1 MSTSTARLGQDP
13 MVGIAPNE
21 SLERCGKA
29 GIHLL
34 LRDLLVLIV
43 LLSLPSCSRLVS
55 MAANDLTENLAQAIA
70 DSDDPATVE
79 AGGPAYLLMLDG
91 MIRSDPE
98 NPALLEKAAALYST
112 YAAAFVADPLRTR
125 KLADKAMDYA
135 ERGLCARRQADCD
148 LRQTDFAQ
156 FEARLQALTV
166 SEVPRFFTLGAA
178 WAGWIQAHQDDLNAV
193 AELPRV
199 EAIMTR
205 IVALDEGYMQ
215 GSAHLYLGTFAILVP
230 PALGGRPEI
239 AEEHFERAIALSG
252 GTNLMAKVVYAERY
266 ARMLYDRPLH
276 DRLLEEVLAADPDI
290 PGLVLQNTLAQQRAR
305 RLLADADTFF

>member
-1 MSTSTARLGQDP
+1 MLP
-13 MVGIAPNE
+13 VG
-21 SLERCGKA
+21 
-29 GIHLL
+29 LL
-34 LRDLLVLIV
+34 LLMV
-43 LLSLPSCSRLVS
+43 LLALASCSRLVS
-55 MAANDLTENLAQAIA
+55 MAANDLTDNLAQAIA
-70 DSDDPATVE
+70 DSDDPDTVA

-112 YAAAFVADPLRTR
+112 YATAFVEDPARSR

-135 ERGLCARRQADCD
+135 ERALCARRPADCT
-148 LRQTDFAQ
+148 LREADFKP
-156 FEARLQALTV
+156 FEARLQKLTTA
-166 SEVPRFFTLGAA
+166 EVPRFFTLGAA

-199 EAIMTR
+199 EAVMTR
-205 IVALDEGYMQ
+205 IVELDEGYMQ

-230 PALGGRPEI
+230 PALGGRPEV
-239 AEEHFERAIALSG
+239 AKEHFERAIALSS

-276 DRLLEEVLAADPDI
+276 DRLLGEVLAAAPDT

-305 RLLADADTFF
+305 RLLADADAYF